1 MGRDEISELYEL
13 GPIRLVQ
20 CLQADAKLQLPAP
33 PDSLRYRIYER
44 LLKPD
49 AVSKLPARY
58 LSHGLA
64 AIATSLR
71 DDDNSLQNDD
81 DEEEEDNNNDDDDD
95 DDNNNNKDR
104 ESMWLLTRAFMRRLR
119 NQKVGAEASIED
131 LCRAVV
137 ATKHM
142 WNQGGMEELEE
153 EAAIV

>member
-1 MGRDEISELYEL
+1 MGRDEISELYKL

-33 PDSLRYRIYER
+33 H
-44 LLKPD
+44 
-49 AVSKLPARY
+49 Y

-95 DDNNNNKDR
+95 DNNNNNNKDR

-119 NQKVGAEASIED
+119 NQKVRAEASIED
-131 LCRAVV
+131 LCRALV
-137 ATKHM
+137 ATNHI
-142 WNQGGMEELEE
+142 WNQGGMEELED
-153 EAAIV
+153 EAAIF